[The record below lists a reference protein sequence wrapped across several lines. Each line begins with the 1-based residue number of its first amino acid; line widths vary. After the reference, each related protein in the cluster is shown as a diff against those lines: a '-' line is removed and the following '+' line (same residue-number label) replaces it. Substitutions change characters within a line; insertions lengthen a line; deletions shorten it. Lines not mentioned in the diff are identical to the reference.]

1 MKKKLLALFVVLAL
15 AVCMLASCGGC
26 KTHADDNGDDK
37 CDKCGA
43 EMKENDTPDTPDNP
57 DTPENPDNPDNP
69 DNPAPG
75 VPDVVIDP
83 SKITEA
89 EWRAAFN
96 FTNVTVSFTQQYVSG
111 GIANSSTVLYRIVGG
126 NLYGFSDGEWAEA
139 PAQSKGNFT
148 YLYDFTE
155 SFGEFTYEDGAFKA
169 DEIALDLTDVEK
181 PSPDYSMIATDIV
194 ITLNSSGKVVSVAY
208 DAEMSYGS
216 QSTTA
221 SMLIELYNHG
231 TTNAPDVD
239 GGGDDPADPSGP
251 SNPGEP
257 SQPSQPDKPVEPSQ
271 PDKPVEPEI
280 SGDEVDELAWR
291 DAFDIDNFTLCVTQ
305 KYIDSGMGGSFDIE
319 YRLVG
324 DYLYAC
330 FDGEWSKIPAGQI
343 ASINCALGLSE
354 NYSEFTYVDG
364 VYIAGQIALNLGE
377 SGAPEGY
384 SAVAMN
390 VKVIISDGKLAF
402 VEFDIAMVDGGGMY
416 APGGMH
422 MRYFFYDHGVTV
434 APDVNTEGG
443 GESSGPEDVPEG
455 EAVTESA
462 WREAFKL
469 ENVTVGHVDYVDDYE
484 IYTEWLYFVD
494 GRVYVE
500 IDEYCYE
507 TDIEHVVYMFD
518 FSNDFLAFTYEN
530 GSYYAKELTF
540 EFADGAVA
548 VLSDVYVLFEG
559 EKLYYVIYDY
569 YVTEDGENYYGSME
583 FMFFDYGV
591 TVAPDLNAEPSEPDD
606 EPEVPEKP
614 EIAGSM
620 VSAQQWKDAFA
631 FENVTIY
638 TYEVYTSFE
647 DDAYATHFYI
657 IDGAWYTDLFGGG
670 VINLDEFDFSS
681 LGIDYDVKQL
691 FVDTVSFAEY
701 YDSFV
706 YSNGDYIC
714 SFIDK
719 SSDMVMKFYNVTV
732 TFDENGR
739 VVFISYDGEDGEDTF
754 SMVASFTDYGTT
766 NLPAPPEVGVAT
778 YDKGVITFDYPDSFE
793 HDSLEYVNTA
803 DSGMSMFSVEHM
815 VTDSFDAKAYADAIK
830 AEFESMGIE
839 DVESSYKL
847 TSNEYTDI
855 FWIEHN
861 MTIMGLN
868 AHLVNLVVK
877 SSETT
882 YSVVACVTY
891 GGVSD
896 TFIDDIFNSIRPA
909 D

>member
-1 MKKKLLALFVVLAL
+1 MKKKLLALLAVLAL
-15 AVCMLASCGGC
+15 VVCMLASCGGC
-26 KTHADDNGDDK
+26 VHVDVDDDGVCDECEATIGKDDDKNDDKDDDKNDSDEKDDDNSDDP
-37 CDKCGA
+37 A
-43 EMKENDTPDTPDNP
+43 NPDTPDNP
-57 DTPENPDNPDNP
+57 DTP
-69 DNPAPG
+69 APG
-75 VPDVVIDP
+75 IPD
-83 SKITEA
+83 
-89 EWRAAFN
+89 
-96 FTNVTVSFTQQYVSG
+96 
-111 GIANSSTVLYRIVGG
+111 
-126 NLYGFSDGEWAEA
+126 
-139 PAQSKGNFT
+139 
-148 YLYDFTE
+148 
-155 SFGEFTYEDGAFKA
+155 
-169 DEIALDLTDVEK
+169 
-181 PSPDYSMIATDIV
+181 
-194 ITLNSSGKVVSVAY
+194 
-208 DAEMSYGS
+208 
-216 QSTTA
+216 
-221 SMLIELYNHG
+221 
-231 TTNAPDVD
+231 
-239 GGGDDPADPSGP
+239 GGDDPTDPSGP
-251 SNPGEP
+251 SDPGEP
-257 SQPSQPDKPVEPSQ
+257 SQPDKPAEPSQ

-291 DAFDIDNFTLCVTQ
+291 DAFNIENFTLYTTQVYTEAGVTAS
-305 KYIDSGMGGSFDIE
+305 YSIE

-324 DYLYAC
+324 DYLYAYSE
-330 FDGEWSKIPAGQI
+330 GEWSEMPAGHI
-343 ASINCALGLSE
+343 ASINCVLGLSE
-354 NYSEFTYVDG
+354 NYSEFIYDNG
-364 VYIAGQIALNLGE
+364 CYIAGQIALNLGE

-384 SAVAMN
+384 SAVASN
-390 VKVIISDGKLAF
+390 VKVIISDGKLSYA
-402 VEFDIAMVDGGGMY
+402 EFDIAMVDSGGMY

-422 MRYFFYDHGVTV
+422 MQYSFYDHGVTV

-443 GESSGPEDVPEG
+443 GESSGSEGVPKG

-469 ENVTVGHVDYVDDYE
+469 ENVTVGHIDYVDDYVF
-484 IYTEWLYFVD
+484 YTEWLYFVD

-500 IDEYCYE
+500 IEGYCYE
-507 TDIEHVVYMFD
+507 DDIEHVVDMFD
-518 FSNDFLAFTYEN
+518 FSNDFLAFTYED
-530 GSYYAKELTF
+530 GAYYAQELTF
-540 EFADGAVA
+540 EFADGTVA
-548 VLSDVYVLFEG
+548 VLSDVYVLFES
-559 EKLYYVIYDY
+559 EKLCYVIYDY
-569 YVTEDGENYYGSME
+569 DVTEDGEIYYGSME

-638 TYEVYTSFE
+638 TYEVYTSYE

-739 VVFISYDGEDGEDTF
+739 VVFMSYDGEDGEDTF

-766 NLPAPPEVGVAT
+766 TLPEPPEVGVAT

-803 DSGMSMFSVEHM
+803 DSGMSMFTVEHA
-815 VTDSFDAKAYADAIK
+815 VTDSFDAKSYTNTLS
-830 AEFESMGIE
+830 EQFEMSGFEIANA
-839 DVESSYKL
+839 SYKL
-847 TSNEYTDI
+847 TANNYTDI
-855 FWIEHN
+855 VLIEHN
-861 MTIMGLN
+861 AMVAGVGMHVVTF
-868 AHLVNLVVK
+868 VVK
-877 SSETT
+877 SDETT
-882 YSVVACVTY
+882 YSFVTCVAFLGTNE
-891 GGVSD
+891 D
-896 TFIDDIFNSIRPA
+896 FIDDIFNSIRPA